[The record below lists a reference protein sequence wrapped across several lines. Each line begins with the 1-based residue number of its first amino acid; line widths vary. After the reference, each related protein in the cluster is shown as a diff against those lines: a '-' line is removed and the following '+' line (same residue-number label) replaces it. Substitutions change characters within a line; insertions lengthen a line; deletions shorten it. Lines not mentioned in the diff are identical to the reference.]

1 MSSIFTRILAGELP
15 GHFIWKD
22 HLCFAILTI
31 QPIRTGHA
39 IVIPNT
45 EINHWDDVP
54 PATAAHLMQ
63 VSQHVARAI
72 KQLVP
77 CKRVGLMVVGLE
89 VPHTHL
95 HVMPIDTPADMDFKY
110 ASAAPPQEL
119 EKTAAA
125 LREVLQAA
133 GHLQAVS

>member
-1 MSSIFTRILAGELP
+1 MSSIFTRILAGDLP

-22 HLCFAILTI
+22 DLCFAILTI

-54 PATAAHLMQ
+54 PVTAAHLMQ
-63 VSQHVARAI
+63 VSQHVAKAI

-110 ASAAPPQEL
+110 ASAVSPQEL

-125 LREVLQAA
+125 LRKVLQAA
-133 GHLQAVS
+133 GHPQAVS